1 MNSWPTRCASVITRN
16 VRWAALSGVAV
27 VDAGVGGVVVGVGR
41 GETCGGADVVGVSD
55 VVGGGIGVA
64 DLLDE
69 HPATATTVIAIAAT
83 ATFIRQLLQSRRCD
97 LSGARA
103 GPPGERTLRQCRE
116 GVV

>member
-41 GETCGGADVVGVSD
+41 GETCGGADVVG
-55 VVGGGIGVA
+55 GGIGVA

-69 HPATATTVIAIAAT
+69 HPVITTTLTAALIAIAAAATLIRSLLQPPMCRRGVPGARTT
-83 ATFIRQLLQSRRCD
+83 AT
-97 LSGARA
+97 
-103 GPPGERTLRQCRE
+103 
-116 GVV
+116 